1 MNEIIPFEEIKS
13 SPLHYIMKLIDMND
27 ENKFILFNYG
37 PYLAMEHPDMFLNRI
52 EKIRGRNLRTIVA
65 FALFEHILK
74 EEKTPVSEIKKG
86 IRSVINHLA
95 KPNDQDD
102 TIKDYGENLIESI
115 RDYQYKNNVLESAML
130 GYAPIVQYAKAPVVK
145 PEMTT
150 DYFKN
155 VKYDDLDEV
164 FEKILHDNTL
174 DIIRNYNLFI
184 SDRKDVPNYLVKLSN
199 STGSERI
206 ARNYFVNIFFR
217 YTENANTYSLRVQ
230 EVFNLNSIYNKLHN
244 GERIDVKSAV
254 KTFESLLTPL
264 ITQDGM

>member
-1 MNEIIPFEEIKS
+1 MNEIISFEEIKN
-13 SPLHYIMKLIDMND
+13 SPLHYINKLIDIND

-52 EKIRGRNLRTIVA
+52 EKIRGRNLKTIVA

-74 EEKTPVSEIKKG
+74 EENTPVSEIKKG

-95 KPNDQDD
+95 KTNDQDD
-102 TIKDYGENLIESI
+102 IIKKYGENLIESI

-130 GYAPIVQYAKAPVVK
+130 EYAPIVQYAKTPIVK

-150 DYFKN
+150 NYFKN
-155 VKYDDLDEV
+155 IKYEDLDGV
-164 FEKILHDNTL
+164 FETILRNNTL

-184 SDRKDVPNYLVKLSN
+184 SDRKEVPNYLVKLSN
-199 STGSERI
+199 STGSERV
-206 ARNYFVNIFFR
+206 ARNYFVNVFFR
-217 YTENANTYSLRVQ
+217 YTENENTYPLRVQ
-230 EVFNLNSIYNKLHN
+230 EVLNLNSIYNKLNN

-254 KTFESLLTPL
+254 KTFESLLTPS